1 MNALLHNQIADMYG
15 PDFLL
20 FYCFVIGITL
30 VVCQQLVQDP
40 TKNQPLPLIPAEPDP
55 YEIAYLR
62 SQETGIANVALFDL
76 IVRDYLQVNEQ
87 TISQVPNHPDL
98 SHLQPIEREVFDKF
112 SSSSTAQTSVW
123 LATESIQSYS
133 NAYEEKLQNE
143 QLLYAS
149 QWQERNIKVGLIG
162 AMIIFSLGS
171 YKLLI
176 ALGKG
181 RYDAGLLITIGVFSI
196 IFLLW
201 FVSRHTHLSHR
212 GKMYLQQL
220 QETFTRL
227 QQKAKY
233 DIPSVFDYNL
243 LVALFGV
250 EALAGTSYD
259 SYYKAFFPP
268 TFSRKVTTVESS
280 SSSLCGSFSCSSPS
294 YSTSYRSSSSDT
306 SSSCSTS
313 SGCSSSCNSSSDSG
327 SSCSSGSD
335 SGSSCSSSSCGGGC
349 GGGCGGCGGG

>member
-1 MNALLHNQIADMYG
+1 MNALLHNTIADMYG

-20 FYCFVIGITL
+20 FYCFVIAIAL
-30 VVCQQLVQDP
+30 VVCRELVQDP

-62 SQETGIANVALFDL
+62 SQETGIANIVLFDL
-76 IVRDYLQVNEQ
+76 IVRGYLQFSEQ
-87 TISQVPNHPDL
+87 SISQAPNYPDASQL
-98 SHLQPIEREVFDKF
+98 EPIERVVFDKF
-112 SSSSTAQTSVW
+112 SSSSTVKTSLW
-123 LATESIQSYS
+123 LATLGIQLYS
-133 NAYEEKLQNE
+133 NTYEEKLQNE

-162 AMIIFSLGS
+162 AMIIFSLGAS
-171 YKLLI
+171 KLLI

-181 RYDAGLLITIGVFSI
+181 RYNAGLLITIGVLSI
-196 IFLLW
+196 TFLLW
-201 FVSRHTHLSHR
+201 FVSRRSHLSHR

-227 QQKAKY
+227 QQKVKY

-259 SYYKAFFPP
+259 SYYKAFFLP
-268 TFSRKVTTVESS
+268 TFSRTVSR
-280 SSSLCGSFSCSSPS
+280 
-294 YSTSYRSSSSDT
+294 RSSSSDG
-306 SSSCSTS
+306 SCSSS
-313 SGCSSSCNSSSDSG
+313 SGCG
-327 SSCSSGSD
+327 SSCSSSSSD
-335 SGSSCSSSSCGGGC
+335 SSCSSSSCGGGC